1 MMMCGLWLM
10 SCGRRCRQGDG
21 KGRAL
26 AGSRTVGGDLAAM
39 HIDDALDDGKP
50 QTGRTLAGGRFR
62 REPLEA
68 AEQPPEVFRRQAG
81 AFVGDADDSAVVVVG
96 DQQRDLP

>member
-10 SCGRRCRQGDG
+10 SCGRSCRQCDG

-26 AGSRTVGGDLAAM
+26 SGPGTVGGDLAAM
-39 HIDDALDDGKP
+39 HIDDALDNRKP
-50 QTGRTLAGGRFR
+50 QTGRTLSGGWFR

-68 AEQPPEVFRRQAG
+68 AEQSSEVFRRQAG
-81 AFVGDADDSAVVVVG
+81 AFVGDADDRAVLVVG
-96 DQQRDLP
+96 NQQ